1 MDILKRE
8 IARRVFAFELSRSNY
23 ATVESGERSP
33 KYILTPTGIKCNRVF
48 MIGVLLEKEE
58 VSPDSNFWRLR
69 ISDPTGVVTGF
80 VGRYQPE
87 ALESLLEIEPPA
99 IVSIVAKLNLFQGE
113 TRTFLSLRPESIN
126 VSDRRNRD
134 YWVIEAAKRTL
145 ERIRRVIENGEDEE
159 VRLAR
164 EIYNPDLREYME
176 KVKRAV
182 EVIREEAEI
191 FSRKEEGERVI
202 ETEKIAKETD
212 TVKIEKGEEEGL
224 EEGGVEEPAD
234 ESVGESKSEI
244 EELKLDSFDLDEFEF
259 EEEEWDLSDILDEEE

>member
-23 ATVESGERSP
+23 ATAESGERSP

-48 MIGVLLEKEE
+48 MVGVLLEKEE
-58 VSPDSNFWRLR
+58 VSPDSNFWRVR

-126 VSDRRNRD
+126 TSDRKNRD
-134 YWVIEAAKRTL
+134 FWVIETAKRTL
-145 ERIRRVIENGEDEE
+145 ERIRKMRENGEDEE
-159 VRLAR
+159 VKLAK
-164 EIYNPDLREYME
+164 EIYNPNLKEYLE
-176 KVKRAV
+176 AVKKAV
-182 EVIREEAEI
+182 EAVREEAEV
-191 FSRKEEGERVI
+191 FAEKGKEESEAGKPERI
-202 ETEKIAKETD
+202 SEKTK
-212 TVKIEKGEEEGL
+212 TVEELEELEEELRDETGK
-224 EEGGVEEPAD
+224 EEL
-234 ESVGESKSEI
+234 
-244 EELKLDSFDLDEFEF
+244 EELKLDSFELDEFEF
-259 EEEEWDLSDILDEEE
+259 EEEEWDLSDILDEEEPRSSQG